1 MEHIKLSNTLY
12 NNNNNMAQSL
22 RKEAA
27 AKAEA
32 RAEAATMAM
41 ERRTLQEE
49 VRDRL
54 ILYYIN
60 QNPKNRLLRDLT
72 SDFSYFSL
80 QGSWGSSTVRP
91 YYLHHRLRRQRGP
104 SKVTAEQLDES
115 WHRADL
121 AAKLR
126 YSNELA
132 RLDPRDHEARARR
145 QEKWE
150 QRLGRARVLTMR
162 KLRDRAMAPP
172 VDEAAQARAEAT
184 IQLVPPPPCAMNAHE
199 LFCAAHPHARTG
211 IGPGWVWRK
220 MSQEEKKPFE
230 EQAVAD
236 EAAKIAAFE
245 ATQLV
250 KKAVLVSVRQHVPV
264 QTDDISSDDEE
275 IVFKPAQR
283 GRGNK
288 HKRAVE
294 AQAERE

>member
-27 AKAEA
+27 AKAKA

-49 VRDRL
+49 VCDRL

-91 YYLHHRLRRQRGP
+91 YYLHRRLRRQRG
-104 SKVTAEQLDES
+104 KKALDARE
-115 WHRADL
+115 L
-121 AAKLR
+121 EAAQSDK
-126 YSNELA
+126 
-132 RLDPRDHEARARR
+132 
-145 QEKWE
+145 
-150 QRLGRARVLTMR
+150 
-162 KLRDRAMAPP
+162 
-172 VDEAAQARAEAT
+172 AAQARAEAT
-184 IQLVPPPPCAMNAHE
+184 IQLVPPPPCGMNAHE

-211 IGPGWVWRK
+211 IWPGWVWGK

-236 EAAKIAAFE
+236 EAAKLAAFE

>member
-184 IQLVPPPPCAMNAHE
+184 IQLVPPPPCVMNAHE